1 MRAVEVEV
9 SMRVLV
15 ALLAA
20 SLIALTGGGAG
31 ASDDLAALK
40 AEFRRS
46 ADAAPEPADNPS
58 SPAKVRLGWALFQD
72 RRLSGDQ
79 SLACVDCHQPERD
92 WQVGRAGALGL
103 GAHALHRRTPTLFDT
118 AWGETYFWDG
128 RAPSLEAQSRIPIE
142 ASDEMNLKMVDAIER
157 LRGVGFYQG
166 MFADA
171 FPDDPQVSE
180 SNVARALAAFERT
193 IVSGTTPFDR
203 WVDGKDDAIPPAAKR
218 GFTLFTGSANCSTCH
233 ATWRLTDDAFHDT
246 GLPGTS
252 DPGRGPI
259 IGVPQLTNAFKTPSL
274 RNVARRAPYMH
285 DGSLPT
291 LRAVVDHYA
300 DGIVA
305 RATLSED
312 LKRVTLT
319 EGERAD
325 LVAFLEALTDDKEPT
340 VRWSP
345 FR

>member
-1 MRAVEVEV
+1 MR
-9 SMRVLV
+9 LLI
-15 ALLAA
+15 ALLALV
-20 SLIALTGGGAG
+20 LIAPSHAR
-31 ASDDLAALK
+31 AQAADIAALK
-40 AEFRRS
+40 AEFRRP
-46 ADAAPEPADNPS
+46 AEDPPEPKDNPTTT
-58 SPAKVRLGWALFQD
+58 AKVRLGWALFQD

-79 SLACVDCHQPERD
+79 SLACVVCHQPERD
-92 WQVGRAGALGL
+92 WQDGRARAQGMGGQSLR
-103 GAHALHRRTPTLFDT
+103 RRTPGLFDA

-128 RAPSLEAQSRIPIE
+128 RADSLETQALVPIQ
-142 ASDEMNLKMVDAIER
+142 ASDEMNLKMVDAVAR
-157 LRGVGFYQG
+157 LQGVGFYQG
-166 MFADA
+166 LFADA

-180 SNVARALAAFERT
+180 RNVARALAAFERT

-203 WVDGKDDAIPPAAKR
+203 WIEGQEDAIGPAAKR
-218 GFTLFTGSANCSTCH
+218 GFALFTGSANCASCH
-233 ATWRLTDDAFHDT
+233 TTWRLTDDAFHDT
-246 GLPGTS
+246 GRPGTD

-259 IGVPQLTNAFKTPSL
+259 IGVKELDNAFKTPSL

-305 RATLSED
+305 RPTLSED
-312 LKRVTLT
+312 LKRITLT
-319 EGERAD
+319 DGERAD
-325 LVAFLEALTDDKEPT
+325 LVAFLETLTDDKEPT

>member
-1 MRAVEVEV
+1 
-9 SMRVLV
+9 LV

-20 SLIALTGGGAG
+20 SLIALAGGRAG
-31 ASDDLAALK
+31 AADDLAALK
-40 AEFRRS
+40 AKFHRPTE
-46 ADAAPEPADNPS
+46 AAPEPADNPS
-58 SPAKVRLGWALFQD
+58 SPAKVRLGWTLFQD

-92 WQVGRAGALGL
+92 WQDGRARAQGAG
-103 GAHALHRRTPTLFDT
+103 GHALRRRTPTLFD
-118 AWGETYFWDG
+118 AGWGETYFWDG

-142 ASDEMNLKMVDAIER
+142 ASDEMNLKMVDAIGR
-157 LRGVGFYQG
+157 LQGVGFYQG
-166 MFADA
+166 LFADA
-171 FPDDPQVSE
+171 FPDDPHISE
-180 SNVARALAAFERT
+180 TNVARALAAFERT

-203 WVDGKDDAIPPAAKR
+203 WVDGKEDAIPPAAKR
-218 GFTLFTGSANCSTCH
+218 GFALFTGAANCSTCH
-233 ATWRLTDDAFHDT
+233 TTWRLTDDAFHDT

-274 RNVARRAPYMH
+274 RNVGRRAPYMH
-285 DGSLPT
+285 DGSLAS

-300 DGIVA
+300 DGIVE
-305 RATLSED
+305 RATLSDD
-312 LKRVTLT
+312 LKRVALS
-319 EGERAD
+319 EAERAD
-325 LVAFLEALTDDKEPT
+325 LVAFLETLTDDKEPT

>member
-1 MRAVEVEV
+1 MR
-9 SMRVLV
+9 LLI
-15 ALLAA
+15 ALLALV
-20 SLIALTGGGAG
+20 LIAPSHAR
-31 ASDDLAALK
+31 AQADDLAALK
-40 AEFRRS
+40 AQFRRP
-46 ADAAPEPADNPS
+46 AEDPPEPKDNPTTT
-58 SPAKVRLGWALFQD
+58 AKVRLGWALFQD
-72 RRLSGDQ
+72 RRLSGDR

-92 WQVGRAGALGL
+92 WQDGRARAQGMGGQSLR
-103 GAHALHRRTPTLFDT
+103 RRTPGLFDA

-128 RAPSLEAQSRIPIE
+128 RADSLETQALVPIQ
-142 ASDEMNLKMVDAIER
+142 ASDEMNLKMVDAVAR
-157 LRGVGFYQG
+157 LQGVGFYQG
-166 MFADA
+166 LFADA

-180 SNVARALAAFERT
+180 RNVARALAAFERT

-203 WVDGKDDAIPPAAKR
+203 WIEGQEDAIGPAAKR
-218 GFTLFTGSANCSTCH
+218 GFALFTGSANCASCH
-233 ATWRLTDDAFHDT
+233 TTWRLTDDAFHDT
-246 GLPGTS
+246 GRPGTD

-259 IGVPQLTNAFKTPSL
+259 IGVKELDNAFKTPSL

-305 RATLSED
+305 RPTLSED
-312 LKRVTLT
+312 LKRIALT
-319 EGERAD
+319 DGERAD
-325 LVAFLEALTDDKEPT
+325 LVAFLETLTDDKEPT